1 MKKMSFAALGL
12 AGALLLA
19 APAQAHF
26 MMAYTPQTA
35 LEKAADL
42 DFRIVFTHPA
52 EAGHMMDMGGVKEFY
67 ALHQRGD
74 GEAKKID
81 FKPLLK
87 EITWKNPDSSAPAFS
102 ALVPRKELRSMG
114 DYMFVMVPGYYYEKE
129 EDVYMQQI
137 TKLLVNVGGI
147 PAGGPAVRDR
157 APGQALRPVD
167 GQRLPGPG
175 AFQRQ
180 TRGRCRG
187 GSGIHEP

>member
-102 ALVPRKELRSMG
+102 AL
-114 DYMFVMVPGYYYEKE
+114 
-129 EDVYMQQI
+129 
-137 TKLLVNVGGI
+137 
-147 PAGGPAVRDR
+147 
-157 APGQALRPVD
+157 
-167 GQRLPGPG
+167 G
-175 AFQRQ
+175 AAQGAAQ
-180 TRGRCRG
+180 HG
-187 GSGIHEP
+187 